1 MPTKTKD
8 KSPIAI
14 APALV
19 GTMVKGGLGALTSI
33 GSNLGTEFGQIRDE
47 RKAQKAAGEKYTFGK
62 GLKDYGRLLGTT
74 LQSGFAGLSQG
85 VLGTDFGLSQKGF
98 LKDNQP
104 GYEEEKPEYT
114 TNIDPMTGEE
124 MDMPGVTGLAMTGKP
139 SIIKMLTPVKASYSN
154 LKMSA
159 KEAKQGGLMMKISGA
174 ESLTDPA
181 ALKMSSK
188 QFEMLDGKQG
198 KSGAD
203 FAEYKRQQ
211 YKNN

>member
-104 GYEEEKPEYT
+104 GYEEEKPKYT

-124 MDMPGVTGLAMTGKP
+124 MDMPGVTGVAMTAKP

-159 KEAKQGGLMMKISGA
+159 KEANQGGLMMKISGA
-174 ESLTDPA
+174 ESLSPNMMLGD
-181 ALKMSSK
+181 LDKDGKMSGYEQARQDAIDKNMKK
-188 QFEMLDGKQG
+188 QK
-198 KSGAD
+198 
-203 FAEYKRQQ
+203 
-211 YKNN
+211 

>member
-139 SIIKMLTPVKASYSN
+139 SMIKMLTPVKASYSN

-174 ESLTDPA
+174 ESLSPNMMLGD
-181 ALKMSSK
+181 LDKDGKMSSYEQARQDAINKNMKK
-188 QFEMLDGKQG
+188 QK
-198 KSGAD
+198 
-203 FAEYKRQQ
+203 
-211 YKNN
+211 

>member
-33 GSNLGTEFGQIRDE
+33 GSNLGTEFGQIKDE

-124 MDMPGVTGLAMTGKP
+124 MDMPGVTGLAMTGRP
-139 SIIKMLTPVKASYSN
+139 SMIKMLTPVKASYSN

-174 ESLTDPA
+174 ESLSPNMMLGD
-181 ALKMSSK
+181 LDKDGKMSGYEQARQDAIDKNMKK
-188 QFEMLDGKQG
+188 QK
-198 KSGAD
+198 
-203 FAEYKRQQ
+203 
-211 YKNN
+211 

>member
-47 RKAQKAAGEKYTFGK
+47 RKAQKSAGEKCTFGK

-104 GYEEEKPEYT
+104 GYEEEKPAYT

-139 SIIKMLTPVKASYSN
+139 SMIKMLTPVKASYSN

-174 ESLTDPA
+174 ESLSPNMMLGD
-181 ALKMSSK
+181 LDKDGKMSSYEQARQDAINKNMKK
-188 QFEMLDGKQG
+188 QK
-198 KSGAD
+198 
-203 FAEYKRQQ
+203 
-211 YKNN
+211 

>member
-104 GYEEEKPEYT
+104 GYEEEKPAYT

-174 ESLTDPA
+174 ESLSPNMMTA
-181 ALKMSSK
+181 NQAKM
-188 QFEMLDGKQG
+188 
-198 KSGAD
+198 
-203 FAEYKRQQ
+203 
-211 YKNN
+211 

>member
-104 GYEEEKPEYT
+104 GYEEEKPAYT

-139 SIIKMLTPVKASYSN
+139 SMIKMLTPVKASYSN

-174 ESLTDPA
+174 ESLSPNMMLGD
-181 ALKMSSK
+181 LDKDGKMSSYEQARQDAINKNMKK
-188 QFEMLDGKQG
+188 QK
-198 KSGAD
+198 
-203 FAEYKRQQ
+203 
-211 YKNN
+211 

>member
-174 ESLTDPA
+174 ESLSPNMMLGD
-181 ALKMSSK
+181 LDKDGKMSGYEQARQDAINKNMKK
-188 QFEMLDGKQG
+188 QK
-198 KSGAD
+198 
-203 FAEYKRQQ
+203 
-211 YKNN
+211 

>member
-33 GSNLGTEFGQIRDE
+33 GSNLGTEFGQIKDE
-47 RKAQKAAGEKYTFGK
+47 RKAQKAAGEKYTFKK
-62 GLKDYGRLLGTT
+62 GFQDYRRLLGTT

-139 SIIKMLTPVKASYSN
+139 SMIKMLTPVKASYSN

-174 ESLTDPA
+174 ESLSPNMMLGD
-181 ALKMSSK
+181 LDKDGKMSGYEQARQDAIDKNMKK
-188 QFEMLDGKQG
+188 QK
-198 KSGAD
+198 
-203 FAEYKRQQ
+203 
-211 YKNN
+211 